1 MSGLD
6 LRSGIPD
13 DTRQASPAVIW
24 LIAFFAFINLY
35 AMQSI
40 LPLVMHDFDAS
51 PLRAGA
57 TVGATVLAVALVS
70 PFMGILSDALGR
82 KNVVCASLFGL
93 ALPTALIP
101 MASSLDQV
109 VLLRFLQGLAIPG
122 IVVTLT
128 AYIAEEFAPD
138 AAARMTSVYMGG
150 AVMGGFSGRF
160 ITGHAGHVFGWRGA
174 FIVLVVLNLI
184 GALIAVWRLP
194 ASRGFVPDRNIGNAF
209 RTLVQHGRNLKLLAA
224 CAVGFC
230 VLFSLV
236 GTFTYVNLL
245 LVAPP
250 FNLSVAGLANV
261 FCVYLLGVV
270 VTPLTGR
277 FIIRFGF
284 LRALLSAL
292 GISSLGLMLT
302 LTSSLLGVIGG
313 LAICSSGVFICQSA
327 TISFIAR
334 HVPNGRSSATG
345 LYYLSY
351 YIGGAAGTA
360 SGGLAYEA
368 GGWGG
373 TVAAM
378 IIVQGLAASIAWM
391 GWRSA
396 RAAELPTK

>member
-184 GALIAVWRLP
+184 GALIGAGEHFQREAHAGDRCP
-194 ASRGFVPDRNIGNAF
+194 QFVR
-209 RTLVQHGRNLKLLAA
+209 
-224 CAVGFC
+224 
-230 VLFSLV
+230 
-236 GTFTYVNLL
+236 
-245 LVAPP
+245 
-250 FNLSVAGLANV
+250 
-261 FCVYLLGVV
+261 
-270 VTPLTGR
+270 
-277 FIIRFGF
+277 
-284 LRALLSAL
+284 
-292 GISSLGLMLT
+292 
-302 LTSSLLGVIGG
+302 
-313 LAICSSGVFICQSA
+313 
-327 TISFIAR
+327 
-334 HVPNGRSSATG
+334 NGR
-345 LYYLSY
+345 
-351 YIGGAAGTA
+351 
-360 SGGLAYEA
+360 
-368 GGWGG
+368 
-373 TVAAM
+373 
-378 IIVQGLAASIAWM
+378 
-391 GWRSA
+391 
-396 RAAELPTK
+396 